1 MMPSERGKDQR
12 GAVAIPTGN
21 WRLFPLAIVSGI
33 FVVAGCFMIAKG
45 SFQITIF
52 GLLIVVVFGFCLL
65 RLSFLLFARKSS
77 LVISESGIFDNGSAI
92 AAGFIPWAEI
102 EGIYVPPFS
111 SEAFM
116 RIFVRD
122 IENILA
128 RLSSWKVRIMRLNSS
143 LTGSYINVPVGVLR
157 INREE
162 LIALMRAKNPDVF
175 IIPDDETS

>member
-1 MMPSERGKDQR
+1 M
-12 GAVAIPTGN
+12 
-21 WRLFPLAIVSGI
+21 
-33 FVVAGCFMIAKG
+33 VAGCFMIAKG
-45 SFQITIF
+45 PFRITIV
-52 GLLIVVVFGFCLL
+52 GLLNVVVFGFCLL
-65 RLSFLLFARKSS
+65 RFSFLLFARKSA
-77 LVISESGIFDNGSAI
+77 LVIGESGIFDNGSAI
-92 AAGFIPWAEI
+92 AVGFIPGEM

-157 INREE
+157 ITREE

-175 IIPDDETS
+175 IIPDDETP